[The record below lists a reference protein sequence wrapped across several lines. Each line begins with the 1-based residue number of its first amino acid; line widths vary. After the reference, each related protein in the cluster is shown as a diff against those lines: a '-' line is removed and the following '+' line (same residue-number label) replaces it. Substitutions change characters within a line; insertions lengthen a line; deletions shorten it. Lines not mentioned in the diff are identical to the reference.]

1 MFFIKKMFFIV
12 EDCLRVRQFFR
23 YNSIYKDVCKLEI
36 MKSLNNL
43 TNNFLLIRKSYFC
56 YPNFLTISKQAI
68 IK

>member
-1 MFFIKKMFFIV
+1 MFFIV

-23 YNSIYKDVCKLEI
+23 YYMVYRSACKQEM
-36 MKSLNNL
+36 MKSLNNM

-56 YPNFLTISKQAI
+56 YPNFLITSKQAI